1 MESALWVDDTRRA
14 SEFYASRLGFR
25 VLATAERIAA
35 LEIAAGQVLILC
47 AKDGSAAPIATPG
60 GQIPPAEAA
69 GEMHVAFAI
78 EEAEFEEWI
87 ERLTAAGIAI
97 ESLVE
102 WDKAPWPPTIN
113 SRRGRSIY
121 FRDPDR
127 HLIELATPG
136 VWPGVY

>member
-1 MESALWVDDTRRA
+1 
-14 SEFYASRLGFR
+14 
-25 VLATAERIAA
+25 
-35 LEIAAGQVLILC
+35 
-47 AKDGSAAPIATPG
+47 
-60 GQIPPAEAA
+60 
-69 GEMHVAFAI
+69 MHVAFAI
-78 EEAEFEEWI
+78 EETEFEGWI

-97 ESLVE
+97 ESVVE

-113 SRRGRSIY
+113 SRSGRSIY